1 MASEYPLSSS
11 RSVPALVTWTIH
23 TPELLHTCPCDLPGE
38 IWSRRNGWTATTEV
52 VHMPKKRCT
61 PEEIIQHLRTGN
73 VQTGKMADGARRLSK
88 R

>member
-1 MASEYPLSSS
+1 
-11 RSVPALVTWTIH
+11 
-23 TPELLHTCPCDLPGE
+23 
-38 IWSRRNGWTATTEV
+38 
-52 VHMPKKRCT
+52 MPKKRCT